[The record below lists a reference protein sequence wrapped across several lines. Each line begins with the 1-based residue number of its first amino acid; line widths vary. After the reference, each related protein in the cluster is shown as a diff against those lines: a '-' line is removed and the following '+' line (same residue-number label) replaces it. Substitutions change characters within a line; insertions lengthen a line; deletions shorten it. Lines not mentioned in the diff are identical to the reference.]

1 MRENPMNMRLA
12 NFANSRVCKKCR
24 ESGAAQGSEEHD
36 HCNNL
41 LAIVNWLLGGRVGF
55 SELQRLSQWVRFRK
69 GEDPHWD
76 AIGEKMQ
83 IEIAMRREKIRRIDR
98 ALAHRRI
105 VPEIK
110 WEEIGE
116 DSTEYWENWQEANR

>member
-1 MRENPMNMRLA
+1 M
-12 NFANSRVCKKCR
+12 
-24 ESGAAQGSEEHD
+24 AQGSEEHD